1 MVMTRSRSSRSGRA
15 AVDWVRLTESQK
27 SVLSRIEIDGF
38 LLTVGKWEMGTIR
51 CLRTKGLLKPVR
63 PPTRSMGK
71 AFRWVLTDK
80 AIDLVYTAGMRAG
93 GDR

>member
-1 MVMTRSRSSRSGRA
+1 MAIARSRSSSSGRA
-15 AVDWVRLTESQK
+15 RVDWVRLTESQK

-51 CLRTKGLLKPVR
+51 CLRTKGLLKSVR
-63 PPTRSMGK
+63 QPTGSMGK

-80 AIDLVYTAGMRAG
+80 AIDLVYTAGVRADG
-93 GDR
+93 GR